1 MIVLNS
7 GIDRDIYSIFRA
19 MDFKTAFFLHRDFI
33 SVDEI
38 YPDSRELSS

>member
-1 MIVLNS
+1 MLIHSS
-7 GIDRDIYSIFRA
+7 GIDRDIYSIFRV